1 MRRAECVIGVLL
13 AVLGVAPLG
22 AQQATGTV
30 RGRVT
35 DGATQRPL
43 SGVTVAVGGRGA
55 LTQADGRY
63 VITGVPAGP
72 DTLRV
77 RLIGYGRATQVVTIA
92 ENETLV
98 ADLALTSQA
107 VSLSE
112 IVVTG
117 YGTQRAGDITGAVTQ
132 VSSTEFNTGRIISPQ
147 QLIQSK
153 VAGVQLVD
161 NNEPGGGVTLRIR
174 GANSVTASSD
184 PLYVIDG
191 MPVGLANTNP
201 VNVLDASA
209 GLSAGRDALNFLN
222 PDDIESIT
230 VLKDASAAAIYG
242 VNAASGVVI
251 IKTKSGQQGPP
262 RVEYSTSMS
271 SSSVTRLPE
280 MLNAAQFRA
289 AVAQYAPANLGQLAN
304 ASTDW
309 FGVVDRTGFGQQHD
323 VVVSGAGQNNN
334 YRLSVGYL
342 NQNGIIRG
350 SSTERVSLGFNYE
363 QRLFDDRMSVRT
375 NLKGSRTLDELLP
388 PNVLG
393 NAAQMGPTQPVY
405 DDTTATGYYNWR
417 VAQQSADNPAQILAL
432 AQSHG
437 TTYRSIGN
445 VQADYRLPF
454 LDRLKANVNLGY
466 DVTNVDQQSFNSAL
480 QHDQLRNGTG
490 GTFYSTT
497 PSLLNTVLE
506 AYLNYSAPLDVVPG
520 NIDVVGGY
528 GYSQSHGEYP
538 AVTLTGLSTDLLT
551 TNGIPSAK
559 TVQNA
564 TSIQESKLISF
575 FGRLNYNLNDHW
587 LAAVSLRRDGS
598 SRFGPSNA
606 WGNFPSVAV
615 AWRISQ
621 EPFMRGLSAL
631 SDLKLRASWGKT
643 GNQNFANYQQYS
655 TYVVGDAASAVQFGN
670 QFVSTIRPSAFEPNV
685 KWEETGSYNVGVD
698 FGFSNQRLTGAVDWY
713 YKKTTDMI
721 FTVPIAAGTNFS
733 NVLTTN
739 IGSMRNV
746 GIELSLNAQLLKP
759 GGTGLSWTADFTAS
773 HNTNRLLSIN
783 PFGGSAQ
790 QILVGGIAGVGQ
802 TIQVLEPGQPVN
814 SFLVYRQNYKNGKPV
829 EGSYLDQNGDT
840 IPRVSLNVG
849 NRRVYHDPAPKW
861 MLSQSSYLTYGN
873 FDLSFTLRAWLG
885 NYVYNNVASNSGYYQ
900 QLTRSSPYNLS
911 TSVLKTGF
919 VTNQQLS
926 DIYVENGSFL
936 RMDNMKLG
944 YSFKYRDQ
952 PMHLFAAMQ
961 NVFTITGYS
970 GVDPTA
976 GLNGIDNNIYPR
988 ARTFTGGLTVRF

>member
-1 MRRAECVIGVLL
+1 MPRLRCIIAALP
-13 AVLGVAPLG
+13 AVLWAASLS
-22 AQQATGTV
+22 AQQPTGTI

-35 DGATQRPL
+35 DAATQQPL
-43 SGVTVAVGGRGA
+43 SGVTVAVGNRGE
-55 LTQADGRY
+55 LTQAEGRS
-63 VITGVPAGP
+63 VITGVPAGT
-72 DTLRV
+72 DSLRA
-77 RLIGYGRATQVVTIA
+77 RLIGYARAAQLITIA
-92 ENETLV
+92 GNDTV
-98 ADLALTSQA
+98 VVDLALIPQA
-107 VSLSE
+107 VDLSE

-117 YGTQRAGDITGAVTQ
+117 YGTQRAGDITGSVTQ
-132 VSSTEFNTGRIISPQ
+132 VSSAEFNTGRIISPQ
-147 QLIQSK
+147 QLIESK
-153 VAGVQLVD
+153 VSGVQLVD
-161 NNEPGGGVTLRIR
+161 NNEPGGGVTVRIR

-191 MPVGLANTNP
+191 MPIGLSNTNP
-201 VNVLDASA
+201 PNVLDASA

-251 IKTKSGQQGPP
+251 IKTKSGRQGPP

-280 MLNAAQFRA
+280 MLNSAQFRA
-289 AVAQYAPANLGQLAN
+289 AVAQYAPANLSQLGNAN
-304 ASTDW
+304 TDW
-309 FGVVDRTGFGQQHD
+309 FGVVDRTGFGHQHD
-323 VVVSGAGQNNN
+323 AVVSGAGQNNN
-334 YRLSVGYL
+334 YGLSVGDF
-342 NQNGIIRG
+342 NQTGIIKG
-350 SSTERVSLGFNYE
+350 GSTERVSLGFNYE

-375 NLKGSRTLDELLP
+375 NLKGSRTLDRFLP
-388 PNVLG
+388 GNVLG

-405 DDTTATGYYNWR
+405 DDTAATGYYNWG
-417 VAQQSADNPAQILAL
+417 SALRSAANPAQILGL

-437 TTYRSIGN
+437 TTYRSLGN
-445 VQADYRLPF
+445 VQAEYRLPF
-454 LDRLKANVNLGY
+454 LDRLKGNVNLGY
-466 DVTNVDQQSFNSAL
+466 DLTNVDQQSFNSAL

-497 PSLLNTVLE
+497 PTLVNTVLE

-520 NIDVVGGY
+520 NIDIVGGY

-538 AVTLTGLSTDLLT
+538 SVTLTGLSTGLLT

-575 FGRLNYNLNDHW
+575 FGRLNYNLKDHW
-587 LAAVSLRRDGS
+587 LAALSLRRDGS

-606 WGNFPSVAV
+606 WGTFPSVAV

-621 EPFMRGLSAL
+621 EPFLSGLTAL

-655 TYVVGDAASAVQFGN
+655 TYVVGDAASAVLFGN
-670 QFVSTIRPSAFEPNV
+670 QFVSTIRPSAVDPNI
-685 KWEETGSYNVGVD
+685 KWEETGSYNIGVD
-698 FGFSNQRLTGAVDWY
+698 FGFANQRFAGALDWY

-739 IGSMRNV
+739 IGSMKNS

-759 GGTGLSWTADFTAS
+759 GGTGVSWTADFSAS
-773 HNTNRLLSIN
+773 HNTNRLLTIN
-783 PFGGSAQ
+783 PFGGSTQ

-802 TIQVLEPGQPVN
+802 TIQLLAPGQPVN

-840 IPRVSLNVG
+840 IPQASLNVG

-861 MLSQSSYLTYGN
+861 MLSQSSYLTYRN

-885 NYVYNNVASNSGYYQ
+885 NYVYNNVASNNGYYQ

-911 TSVLKTGF
+911 TSVLKTRF

-944 YSFKYRDQ
+944 YSFKYRGQ
-952 PMHLFAAMQ
+952 PLHLFAAMQ

>member
-1 MRRAECVIGVLL
+1 MRRARCGIGALLGVLW
-13 AVLGVAPLG
+13 VAPLG
-22 AQQATGTV
+22 AQQAQGTV
-30 RGRVT
+30 RGRVS
-35 DGATQRPL
+35 DDATHQPL
-43 SGVTVAVGGRGA
+43 SGVTVALGIRAA

-63 VITGVPAGP
+63 AITGVPPGT
-72 DTLRV
+72 DSLRA
-77 RLIGYGRATQVVTIA
+77 RLIGYGRAAQSITIA
-92 ENETLV
+92 GNDTLV
-98 ADLALTSQA
+98 VDLALTSQA

-117 YGTQRAGDITGAVTQ
+117 YGTQRAGDITGAVSQ
-132 VSSTEFNTGRIISPQ
+132 VSSAEFNAGRIISPQ
-147 QLIQSK
+147 QLIESK

-161 NNEPGGGVTLRIR
+161 NNEPGGGITLRIR
-174 GANSVTASSD
+174 GANSVRASSD

-201 VNVLDASA
+201 PNVLDASA
-209 GLSAGRDALNFLN
+209 GLSAGRDPLNFLN

-230 VLKDASAAAIYG
+230 VLRDASAAAIYG

-271 SSSVTRLPE
+271 SSSVTRVPA
-280 MLNAAQFRA
+280 MLNPAQFRA
-289 AVAQYAPANLGQLAN
+289 AVAQYAPANLGQLGN

-309 FGVVDRTGFGQQHD
+309 FSVVDRTGFGQQHD

-342 NQNGIIRG
+342 NQDGVIRG

-375 NLKGSRTLDELLP
+375 NVKGSRTFDQFLP
-388 PNVLG
+388 GNVLG
-393 NAAQMGPTQPVY
+393 NAAQMGPTQPVF
-405 DDTTATGYYNWR
+405 DDTTATGYYNWA
-417 VAQQSADNPAQILAL
+417 VALQSADNPAQILAL

-437 TTYRSIGN
+437 TTYRSLGN

-454 LDRLKANVNLGY
+454 LDKLKANVNLGY
-466 DVTNVDQQSFNSAL
+466 DITNVDQQSFNSAL

-497 PSLLNTVLE
+497 PNLVNTVLE
-506 AYLNYSAPLDVVPG
+506 AYLNYAAPLEVVPG
-520 NIDVVGGY
+520 NIDVVAGY

-538 AVTLTGLSTDLLT
+538 SVTLTGLSTDLLT

-564 TSIQESKLISF
+564 TDIEESKLISF
-575 FGRLNYNLNDHW
+575 FGRLNYNLNDRW

-606 WGNFPSVAV
+606 WGDFPSVAL

-621 EPFMRGLSAL
+621 EPFMSGLSAL

-643 GNQNFANYQQYS
+643 GNQNFPNYQQYS
-655 TYVVGDAASAVQFGN
+655 TYVVGDASSAVQFGN
-670 QFVSTIRPSAFEPNV
+670 TFVSTIRPSGYDPNI
-685 KWEETGSYNVGVD
+685 KWESTGSYNVGLD
-698 FGFSNQRLTGAVDWY
+698 FGFSHQRLTGAVDWY

-739 IGSMRNV
+739 IGSMKNS
-746 GIELSLNAQLLKP
+746 GIELSLNAQLLNS
-759 GGTGLSWTADFTAS
+759 GGGGLNWTADFSAS
-773 HNTNRLLSIN
+773 HNTNQLLSIN
-783 PFGGSAQ
+783 PFGGSTQ
-790 QILVGGIAGVGQ
+790 QILVGSIAGVGQ
-802 TIQVLEPGQPVN
+802 TIQVLEPGAPVN

-829 EGSYLDQNGDT
+829 EGSYLDQHGDT
-840 IPRVSLNVG
+840 IPQSSLNVG
-849 NRRVYHDPAPKW
+849 NRRLYHDPAPKW
-861 MLSQSSYLTYGN
+861 MLSQSSYVTYRS
-873 FDLSFTLRAWLG
+873 FDVSFTLRAWLG

-900 QLTRSSPYNLS
+900 QLTRASPYNLS

-936 RMDNMKLG
+936 RLDNMRLG
-944 YSFKYRDQ
+944 YSFTYRGQ
-952 PMHLFAAMQ
+952 PLHLFAALQ

>member
-1 MRRAECVIGVLL
+1 MRRAECVIGALG
-13 AVLGVAPLG
+13 AVLWSAPLS
-22 AQQATGTV
+22 AQQGSGTV

-35 DGATQRPL
+35 DEATRQPL
-43 SGVTVAVGGRGA
+43 SGVTVAVGSRAA
-55 LTQADGRY
+55 LSQADGRY
-63 VITGVPAGP
+63 VITGVPSGS
-72 DTLRV
+72 DTLRM
-77 RLIGYGRATQVVTIA
+77 RLIGYAPAKRSVTVGGGDTVV
-92 ENETLV
+92 V
-98 ADLALTSQA
+98 DVPLAPQA

-132 VSSTEFNTGRIISPQ
+132 VSSAEFNTGRIITPQ

-161 NNEPGGGVTLRIR
+161 NNEPGGGVTLRVR

-201 VNVLDASA
+201 PNVLDPSA

-251 IKTKSGQQGPP
+251 IKTKSGQQGSP

-280 MLNAAQFRA
+280 MLNATQFRA
-289 AVAQYAPANLGQLAN
+289 AVTQYAPANLAQLAN
-304 ASTDW
+304 ANTDW
-309 FGVVDRTGFGQQHD
+309 FSVVDRTGFGQQHD
-323 VVVSGAGQNNN
+323 VVVSGAGQSNN

-342 NQNGIIRG
+342 NQDGIIKG
-350 SSTERVSLGFNYE
+350 SSTQRVSLGFNYE
-363 QRLFDDRMSVRT
+363 QRLLDDRMSVRT
-375 NLKGSRTLDELLP
+375 SLKGSRTLDQFLP
-388 PNVLG
+388 GNVLG

-405 DDTTATGYYNWR
+405 DDTTATGYYNWA
-417 VAQQSADNPAQILAL
+417 VALQSADNPAQILAL

-437 TTYRSIGN
+437 TTYRSLGN

-454 LDRLKANVNLGY
+454 LDRLKANLNLGY
-466 DVTNVDQQSFNSAL
+466 DLTTVDQQSFNSAL

-497 PSLLNTVLE
+497 PNLVNTVLE

-520 NIDVVGGY
+520 TIDVVGGY
-528 GYSQSHGEYP
+528 GYSQSHGAYP
-538 AVTLTGLSTDLLT
+538 SVTLTGLSTDLLT

-564 TSIQESKLISF
+564 TDIEDSKLISF

-655 TYVVGDAASAVQFGN
+655 TYVVGDASSAVQFGN
-670 QFVSTIRPSAFEPNV
+670 TFVSTIRPSAFDPNI
-685 KWEETGSYNVGVD
+685 KWEATSSYNVGVD
-698 FGFSNQRLTGAVDWY
+698 FGVSNQRFTGAVDWY

-721 FTVPIAAGTNFS
+721 FRVPIAAGTNFS

-739 IGSMRNV
+739 IGSMKNS
-746 GIELSLNAQLLKP
+746 GIEGSLNAELLRAA
-759 GGTGLSWTADFTAS
+759 GTGVSWTANFTAS
-773 HNTNRLLSIN
+773 HNTNRLLTIN
-783 PFGGSAQ
+783 PFGGSTQ
-790 QILVGGIAGVGQ
+790 QLLVGGIAGVGQ

-840 IPRVSLNVG
+840 IPQASLNVG

-861 MLSQSSYLTYGN
+861 ILGHSSYLSYGK

-936 RMDNMKLG
+936 RMDNLRLG
-944 YSFKYRDQ
+944 YTFQYRGQ
-952 PMHLFAAMQ
+952 PMHLFAAVQ

-988 ARTFTGGLTVRF
+988 ARTLTGGVTVRF